1 MKRNIRFILIFTA
14 PAFIIYTL
22 IIIYP
27 TIACGY
33 FSLFNWDAASRMDLV
48 GLRNYLSLLKDP
60 DYRRALYNTAMLIV
74 ESLAIQLP
82 FSALISFLLFRTM
95 RGFKFFRAV
104 YFVPVVIA
112 PIAIGTMFVIFYN
125 TDGPLNTL
133 LKVFGLGALQQRWLS
148 DPKVVLH
155 SVIFPQM
162 WQYAGVLIMILL
174 AALQAVPGEILE
186 SALMDGAGS
195 LATYV
200 RILVPMTWEAFSICI
215 ILTVTGSLR
224 SFDHPWVMT
233 MGGPGLSSAYVT
245 VFLART
251 AFMDYRYGYGSA
263 IGVSIIAISLLFAV
277 LFRKFTSIRT
287 GA

>member
-14 PAFIIYTL
+14 PAFVIYTL

-27 TIACGY
+27 TVACGY

-48 GLRNYLSLLKDP
+48 WLHNYLSLFRDP
-60 DYRRALYNTAMLIV
+60 EYRQVIYNTAMLIV

-82 FSALISFLLFRTM
+82 FSALISFLLFRTV
-95 RGFKFFRAV
+95 RGFKLFRAV
-104 YFVPVVIA
+104 YFIPVVIA

-174 AALQAVPGEILE
+174 AALQSVPGEILE
-186 SALMDGAGS
+186 SALIDGAGS
-195 LATYV
+195 LAIYF
-200 RILVPMTWEAFSICI
+200 RILIPMTWEAFSICI

-224 SFDHPWVMT
+224 SFDHPWIMT
-233 MGGPGLSSAYVT
+233 MGGPGLSSAYLT
-245 VFLART
+245 VFMART

-263 IGVSIIAISLLFAV
+263 IGISIIAISLLFV
-277 LFRKFTSIRT
+277 VMFRKFASGRMQ
-287 GA
+287 A